1 MKVKKT
7 YAVFGLGRYGRAVA
21 RELVEKY
28 AVNIN
33 QGLHEEMLERYASLN
48 IAPYK
53 GFLNPKMS
61 LVKDSEGKVVDV
73 DLDYTE
79 TYTEQML
86 RYSKE
91 YSTLI

>member
-1 MKVKKT
+1 
-7 YAVFGLGRYGRAVA
+7 
-21 RELVEKY
+21 
-28 AVNIN
+28 
-33 QGLHEEMLERYASLN
+33 MLERYASLN

>member
-1 MKVKKT
+1 MQRIKST
-7 YAVFGLGRYGRAVA
+7 GDFEAA